1 MIFSL
6 SISMAHGHKK
16 LIPIQKLHQL
26 RSNLSIFAM
35 ENITSIRLNIFR
47 KNKWK
52 INFIITV
59 SKSVPSF
66 F

>member
-47 KNKWK
+47 KNK
-52 INFIITV
+52 
-59 SKSVPSF
+59 
-66 F
+66 